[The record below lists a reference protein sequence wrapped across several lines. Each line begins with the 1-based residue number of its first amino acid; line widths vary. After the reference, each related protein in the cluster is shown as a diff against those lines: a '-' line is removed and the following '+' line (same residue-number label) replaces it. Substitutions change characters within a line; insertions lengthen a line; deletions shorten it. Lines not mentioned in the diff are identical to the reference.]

1 MVNPKG
7 CQEIDEKKGE
17 IHLGQRQRLFQQAI
31 EAGQDA
37 RQEQQLKAKPAEAHN
52 GFIPARDGRRQVFG
66 HFMIPIPYSSS
77 IFLSL

>member
-7 CQEIDEKKGE
+7 CQEIDEKKGK

-37 RQEQQLKAKPAEAHN
+37 RQEQQLKAKPAEAHD
-52 GFIPARDGRRQVFG
+52 GFIPARDGR
-66 HFMIPIPYSSS
+66 
-77 IFLSL
+77 